1 MAAGRGGRDGRR
13 SGAGKVDD
21 GGDEARGRD
30 ARIPVRSCGLE
41 RSISCNGRRRR
52 GISSGMVEEDGGG
65 WGGGRRQTEEGGVE
79 RVFWRPRSTNG
90 EKGGREEGGNH
101 VFRARLSQM

>member
-1 MAAGRGGRDGRR
+1 MAAGHGGRDSRR
-13 SGAGKVDD
+13 RGAGKVDD
-21 GGDEARGRD
+21 GGDEARRRY
-30 ARIPVRSCGLE
+30 ARVPVRSRGSE

-65 WGGGRRQTEEGGVE
+65 WGGGRRRTEEGGVE

-90 EKGGREEGGNH
+90 EMEGERKGKPC
-101 VFRARLSQM
+101 L